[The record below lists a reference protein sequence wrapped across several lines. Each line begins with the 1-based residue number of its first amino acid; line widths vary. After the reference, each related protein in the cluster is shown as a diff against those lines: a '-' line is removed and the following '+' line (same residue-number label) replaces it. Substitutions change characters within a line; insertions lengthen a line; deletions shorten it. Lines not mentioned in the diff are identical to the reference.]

1 MDIPIGLTSFLYA
14 FLNNKVVN
22 AARNTRMYLWQNGEG
37 RKGVKLRIN
46 SSVIGMNSSRN
57 YVSKSQRSFT
67 LSLKQKT
74 MTGNLQ
80 DEGKSNKV
88 KGQRNIRTGNQQIL
102 SRNISNISSVDD
114 KKAIGQIRDECMQ
127 YLMYWLFNGTK
138 NKKVSFQQWKQ
149 DNDLA
154 QQQQLS
160 PNLVKSTYEVNLS
173 VLFEEQETTNFS
185 TVGTV
190 RTADGREIG
199 FNLEMTM
206 SRSFRSY
213 YEMAYTKEIVQAV
226 DPLVINLD
234 GNIAQVSDQKFE
246 FDLDGDGI
254 LDTISKL
261 NQRSGYL
268 AIDKN
273 GDGKINDGNE
283 LFGTK
288 SGDGFYDL
296 SKYDSDGNGW
306 IDEGDEIWDKL
317 LIWTQ
322 DANGNDEL
330 YHVSKAGVGAICL
343 QKASTDFSLNSI
355 KDNQANGKIRSTGVF
370 LYENGNAGTVQHLDL
385 MK

>member
-1 MDIPIGLTSFLYA
+1 
-14 FLNNKVVN
+14 
-22 AARNTRMYLWQNGEG
+22 
-37 RKGVKLRIN
+37 
-46 SSVIGMNSSRN
+46 
-57 YVSKSQRSFT
+57 
-67 LSLKQKT
+67 

-80 DEGKSNKV
+80 LGLGSNVQEEGKSNKV

-114 KKAIGQIRDECMQ
+114 KKLIGQIRDECMQ
-127 YLMYWLFNGTK
+127 YLMYWLFTGTK

-160 PNLVKSTYEVNLS
+160 PKLVKSTYEANLS

-190 RTADGREIG
+190 RTADGREIS
-199 FNLEMTM
+199 FNLDMTM

-261 NQRSGYL
+261 NQGSGYL